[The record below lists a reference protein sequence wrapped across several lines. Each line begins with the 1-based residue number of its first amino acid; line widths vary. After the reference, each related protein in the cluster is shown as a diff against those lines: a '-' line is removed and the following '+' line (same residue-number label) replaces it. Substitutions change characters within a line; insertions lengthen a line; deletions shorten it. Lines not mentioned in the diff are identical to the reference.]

1 MYRYLLKN
9 ILRLLRIIITKWNY
23 KLIILYIILVIF
35 STLTLVYQQSNS
47 HITWHLLSESL
58 INDNE
63 IIQVNKK
70 LNFVSFFLFN

>member
-9 ILRLLRIIITKWNY
+9 ILRLLKIIITKWNY

-70 LNFVSFFLFN
+70 LNFVVFFSI